1 MANNKDKKKKNK
13 NKNSD
18 APSLVEKMVLV
29 RPSVLRRLTDG
40 TASHR
45 HKKVRKPQTTKKH
58 QKRRGR
64 RKKTT
69 TTTTAISQ
77 RTKTRKRPSAA
88 RRRRAGGPPTARFS
102 HRRWENRAAKDEEDD
117 ADDEVTIVA
126 SAPPSQIARLR
137 RLRRLR
143 QQLKRAK
150 GGPSWSRSDMLA
162 YQARLR
168 NALENR
174 DLGSAAQASS
184 PTQPRAGGGYSR
196 QGDDNARE
204 EEDYTDSE
212 DDDQERDWYGG
223 EEAGSQDEDADER
236 AVEDVVAIREAVVPP
251 SVAKRARTLLMLVR
265 KTDNGRRVLTW
276 TKGKHELV
284 LNGRR
289 LAGTDIFDLVVHATR
304 DKRAKRPKAGSP
316 GPPPGFGRFA
326 RALSKIGAGAGR
338 EIMRNKRRWPQ
349 LFPAT
354 AAASNSNE
362 TPKKWL
368 QLRWGERRS

>member
-1 MANNKDKKKKNK
+1 M
-13 NKNSD
+13 
-18 APSLVEKMVLV
+18 
-29 RPSVLRRLTDG
+29 
-40 TASHR
+40 
-45 HKKVRKPQTTKKH
+45 
-58 QKRRGR
+58 
-64 RKKTT
+64 
-69 TTTTAISQ
+69 
-77 RTKTRKRPSAA
+77 
-88 RRRRAGGPPTARFS
+88 
-102 HRRWENRAAKDEEDD
+102 
-117 ADDEVTIVA
+117 A

-236 AVEDVVAIREAVVPP
+236 AVEDVMAIREAVVPP